1 MPGPRLA
8 AALTA
13 ILWGFT
19 YLVTTDML
27 PPHPTQ
33 AAALRALGGGAFLL
47 AIGREALP
55 RTWLWRLFVLGTL
68 NTGIFFVLFF
78 IGAMRL
84 PSGVAAIFQALGP
97 IATLLFA
104 WALLHR
110 RPSGAQFASLI
121 LGAAGVTLV
130 VLKSSAALDPIGVAA
145 ALGSMV
151 ALTLSGILMNM
162 WGRPPIGFSAFFGWQ
177 LMIGGIEL
185 AILTALNG
193 DYGGTADAMT
203 LGAFALLA
211 VVLTGVPFLLWFR
224 AISMIG
230 AVNVMPFILLT
241 PVTALVIDAV
251 VKSVVP
257 TPLQML
263 GIVVVIAALL
273 LNYRAS
279 QPKA

>member
-1 MPGPRLA
+1 MRGA
-8 AALTA
+8 
-13 ILWGFT
+13 
-19 YLVTTDML
+19 D
-27 PPHPTQ
+27 
-33 AAALRALGGGAFLL
+33 LGGCQP
-47 AIGREALP
+47 P
-55 RTWLWRLFVLGTL
+55 RGTVKERTTQHTFGL
-68 NTGIFFVLFF
+68 D
-78 IGAMRL
+78 
-84 PSGVAAIFQALGP
+84 
-97 IATLLFA
+97 
-104 WALLHR
+104 R
-110 RPSGAQFASLI
+110 RRSI
-121 LGAAGVTLV
+121 LG
-130 VLKSSAALDPIGVAA
+130 
-145 ALGSMV
+145 
-151 ALTLSGILMNM
+151 
-162 WGRPPIGFSAFFGWQ
+162 RFFRFEAFFHAGRGQ
-177 LMIGGIEL
+177 LCRGIGGIEL

-211 VVLTGVPFLLWFR
+211 VVLTGVPFLLWLR